1 MQAVMGGG
9 LGRAYVASRWGKAW
23 LIYKSSIRGSQYCLT
38 KPTPFQSVPGRP
50 KANKPPLPSLP
61 ILFAAPPRH
70 HCGCDETQASPALP
84 ASNPPLGQT
93 SCAGIVG
100 RQFRERERERD
111 REQKQ
116 RASEGFRLHVASS
129 VCVCV
134 TGQKVSSSFRLL
146 ARSHFVLNHHPC
158 RHMARRVPV
167 THHFAHIN
175 LQHHVLHRSH
185 PLRIVC
191 PLAAARHGRLCLRS
205 SVPHVPHGQWLLC

>member
-100 RQFRERERERD
+100 RQFREREREREIESKSKGPP
-111 REQKQ
+111 RVSGYTLQ
-116 RASEGFRLHVASS
+116 A

-134 TGQKVSSSFRLL
+134 CDRAEGEQFISLACSFPFR
-146 ARSHFVLNHHPC
+146 P
-158 RHMARRVPV
+158 
-167 THHFAHIN
+167 
-175 LQHHVLHRSH
+175 
-185 PLRIVC
+185 
-191 PLAAARHGRLCLRS
+191 
-205 SVPHVPHGQWLLC
+205 